1 MDGATF
7 RKAQQDKE
15 RTYQDIS
22 EPPHAELIVLAAE
35 VGGRWNETT
44 LTLVKLLAK
53 HKVQDVPLVLR
64 RSAEL
69 AWSDRWWTLLGV
81 AIQDA
86 LAASVLAPSCSGLV
100 LDAST
105 SYEPEI
111 DRLLDDERL

>member
-1 MDGATF
+1 M
-7 RKAQQDKE
+7 
-15 RTYQDIS
+15 
-22 EPPHAELIVLAAE
+22 
-35 VGGRWNETT
+35 
-44 LTLVKLLAK
+44 
-53 HKVQDVPLVLR
+53 QDVPLVLK

-111 DRLLDDERL
+111 DRLLDDERLQLPVCHLLLEGDAPPKRAVGYI